1 MRSRSLV
8 LQALSRMALLLV
20 WALVGWGALLLASA
34 LVNAIDEGS
43 AAAFARLV
51 PARGAAVWGWLAPLS
66 VLLALG
72 AGLVGVALLVTAW
85 RGKAAGDRP

>member
-1 MRSRSLV
+1 MRTRSLV
-8 LQALSRMALLLV
+8 LQAFSRMALLLV
-20 WALVGWGALLLASA
+20 WALVGWGTLLLVSA
-34 LVNAIDEGS
+34 AVNAVDEGS

-51 PARGAAVWGWLAPLS
+51 PARGAEFWGWLTPFS

-85 RGKAAGDRP
+85 REKAAGDRP